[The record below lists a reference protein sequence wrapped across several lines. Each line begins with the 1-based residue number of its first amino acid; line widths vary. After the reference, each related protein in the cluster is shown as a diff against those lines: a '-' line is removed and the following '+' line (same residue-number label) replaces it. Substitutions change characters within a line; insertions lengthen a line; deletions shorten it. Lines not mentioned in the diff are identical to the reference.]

1 MTWTR
6 RDALRGAMA
15 AAVAGFGPSRRGWA
29 FGDATAVDVAEL
41 DLGGTLTRPLAWKRV
56 LSDLVQLTSIEA
68 RPESVVVSPED
79 PALFDHPFCVLAGKT
94 AFVEPSALAVKQLE
108 AYVSYGGFLF
118 IDDASGDAAPGPDS
132 FDASVRRLLSRMY
145 PRRALAP
152 LSPDHAIYRSFFLL
166 SRVPGRV
173 EVAPR
178 LEGLTLD
185 AHAPVVYSRNDVGGA
200 LDTDAVGLPA
210 EPCVPGG
217 EPQRREALKV
227 AVNTFLYALTSD
239 YKLDQAH
246 VRQLLLEK
254 RGQAP

>member
-6 RDALRGAMA
+6 RRLLRSGL
-15 AAVAGFGPSRRGWA
+15 AVAAGAWAFPRTARA
-29 FGDATAVDVAEL
+29 FGDATAIDVAEL

-56 LSDLVQLTSIEA
+56 LADLVNLTSIEA
-68 RPESVVVSPED
+68 RTESVVVSPED
-79 PALFDHPFCVLAGKT
+79 PALFEHPFCVLSGRA
-94 AFVEPSALAVKQLE
+94 AFADPSALAVKQLE
-108 AYVSYGGFLF
+108 AFVSYGGFLF

-132 FDASVRRLLSRMY
+132 FDGSVRRLLTRMY

-152 LSPDHAIYRSFFLL
+152 LPPDHAIYRSFFLL

-173 EVAPR
+173 DIAPR
-178 LEGLTLD
+178 FEGLTLD
-185 AHAPVVYSRNDVGGA
+185 AHAPVVYSRNDVTGA

-217 EPQRREALKV
+217 ETQRREALKV

-254 RGQAP
+254 RGVTP

>member
-6 RDALRGAMA
+6 REVVQ
-15 AAVAGFGPSRRGWA
+15 AAVASVVAGLSPGRRAFA

-56 LSDLVQLTSIEA
+56 LSELLHVTSVEA
-68 RPESVVVSPED
+68 RPESVAVSPED
-79 PALFDHPFCVLAGKT
+79 PALFDHPFCVLAGRT
-94 AFVEPSALAVKQLE
+94 GFADPSGLAVKQLE

-118 IDDASGDAAPGPDS
+118 IDDASGDASPGPDS

-152 LSPDHAIYRSFFLL
+152 LPPEHAIYRSFFLL

-173 EVAPR
+173 DIAPR
-178 LEGLTLD
+178 FEGLTLD
-185 AHAPVVYSRNDVGGA
+185 AHAPVVYARNDIGGA
-200 LDTDAVGLPA
+200 LDTDAVGLPV

-217 EPQRREALKV
+217 ETQRREALKV
-227 AVNTFLYALTSD
+227 ALNTLLYALTSD

-254 RGQAP
+254 RGPLP